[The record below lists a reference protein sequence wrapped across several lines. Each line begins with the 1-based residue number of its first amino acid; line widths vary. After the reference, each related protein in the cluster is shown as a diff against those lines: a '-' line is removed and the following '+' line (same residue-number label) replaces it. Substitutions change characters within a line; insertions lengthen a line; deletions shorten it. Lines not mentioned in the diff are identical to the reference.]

1 MRENRQKLRKEKADK
16 NQQMKNHNPN
26 QQHNSK
32 KAALGPNT
40 AICTGRR
47 PLRHSPSG
55 HHVRSE
61 RPPNQMADL
70 GLITTV

>member
-1 MRENRQKLRKEKADK
+1 MSKKSQEQMQEKAGK

-40 AICTGRR
+40 KR
-47 PLRHSPSG
+47 
-55 HHVRSE
+55 
-61 RPPNQMADL
+61 
-70 GLITTV
+70 

>member
-1 MRENRQKLRKEKADK
+1 MNANNEIFDMENDF
-16 NQQMKNHNPN
+16 N
-26 QQHNSK
+26 
-32 KAALGPNT
+32 
-40 AICTGRR
+40 AICTGQR

-55 HHVRSE
+55 HHARSE